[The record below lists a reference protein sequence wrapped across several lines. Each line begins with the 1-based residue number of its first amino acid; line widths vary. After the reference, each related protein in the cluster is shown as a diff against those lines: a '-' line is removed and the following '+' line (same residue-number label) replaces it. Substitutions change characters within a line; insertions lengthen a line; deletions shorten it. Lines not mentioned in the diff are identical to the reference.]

1 MKKLVK
7 KWFKRI
13 IRWAFKDEVDAFI
26 REFGSVSVD
35 VHMKEKSWAVINIG
49 TKGGGCYLKF
59 VDLGQSDLREI
70 QRFLSQFE
78 TKQIDASPFDRR
90 FLDFY

>member
-1 MKKLVK
+1 MKKFVK

-35 VHMKEKSWAVINIG
+35 VHMK
-49 TKGGGCYLKF
+49 
-59 VDLGQSDLREI
+59 
-70 QRFLSQFE
+70 
-78 TKQIDASPFDRR
+78 
-90 FLDFY
+90 